1 MTKQTLR
8 TLRCYLAHKIET
20 SHSDDIIYL
29 EDTCKAL
36 DRFEFIMDLL
46 ERLMKDKE
54 FLESSTAY
62 LVEKLYSMLSYGDY
76 KNEEQH

>member
-1 MTKQTLR
+1 MTKNTLR
-8 TLRCYLAHKIET
+8 TLRCYLSHKIET

-36 DRFEFIMDLL
+36 DRIEFIMDLL

-54 FLESSTAY
+54 FLEPSTAY
-62 LVEKLYSMLSYGDY
+62 LVEKLYKDLSYGEY
-76 KNEEQH
+76 LHEEQH

>member
-20 SHSDDIIYL
+20 SHSDDINYL

-36 DRFEFIMDLL
+36 DRFEITMDLL

-54 FLESSTAY
+54 FLEPSTAY
-62 LVEKLYSMLSYGDY
+62 LVEKLYSMLSYGEY
-76 KNEEQH
+76 INEKQH